1 MRAAIEKYF
10 IPQDLLSAA
19 SLRIFRSKSVLDCVK
34 DNFTTQV
41 TPGLGRVHFKAQRR
55 LILSWARNNAHA
67 RALQVAWARIMDWS
81 WVSDRDT
88 ATLTHITVKTISYL
102 NHLIINDKIIWPSQQ
117 QWTGN
122 TGVLDDI
129 SIQEL

>member
-41 TPGLGRVHFKAQRR
+41 TPGSVRTSSFQGSKKVDIVLSTQQR
-55 LILSWARNNAHA
+55 ART
-67 RALQVAWARIMDWS
+67 RITQVA
-81 WVSDRDT
+81 
-88 ATLTHITVKTISYL
+88 
-102 NHLIINDKIIWPSQQ
+102 
-117 QWTGN
+117 
-122 TGVLDDI
+122 
-129 SIQEL
+129 